1 MKKSVIPTI
10 ALLALLG
17 YSAQAAVSIP
27 TQKGDNGR
35 SGLTPLET
43 TLTLQNVNVNNFGQL
58 FQRSTVSEAC
68 HGRHV
73 SAAIDRQRVEHW

>member
-17 YSAQAAVSIP
+17 YSAQAAVTIP
-27 TQKGDNGR
+27 TTKGDNGR
-35 SGLTPLET
+35 SGLTPSET

-58 FQRSTVSEAC
+58 FQRPVT
-68 HGRHV
+68 G
-73 SAAIDRQRVEHW
+73 DM